1 MLKLHGFA
9 VSNYFNMVR
18 MALET
23 KGVPYEVVTRYPS
36 QDEDWLAVSPLGKV
50 PCLET
55 PEGVLAETIV
65 ILEYIEDAF
74 PDTPLMPRDAFER
87 ARVRQLMQTVK
98 LYIELPARRLY
109 PGVYFGGSNAD
120 LTVEEVKPVL
130 EKGARALRALG
141 SFNPYLAGQEPTN
154 ADFMLMYSLD
164 LAQGVARK
172 AYNWDLFADIPGSA
186 ELLKR
191 LNDNPI
197 AERINDE
204 KNAQMAAFL
213 NKRS

>member
-23 KGVPYEVVTRYPS
+23 KGIPYEVVTRYPS

-55 PEGVLAETIV
+55 PQGVLAETIV
-65 ILEYIEDAF
+65 ILDYIEDAF
-74 PDTPLMPRDAFER
+74 PETPLMPSDAFER

-120 LTVEEVKPVL
+120 LTVEEVTTKLPHWFM
-130 EKGARALRALG
+130 GPRA
-141 SFNPYLAGQEPTN
+141 E
-154 ADFMLMYSLD
+154 
-164 LAQGVARK
+164 
-172 AYNWDLFADIPGSA
+172 
-186 ELLKR
+186 
-191 LNDNPI
+191 
-197 AERINDE
+197 
-204 KNAQMAAFL
+204 
-213 NKRS
+213 

>member
-23 KGVPYEVVTRYPS
+23 KGIPYEVVTRYPS

-55 PEGVLAETIV
+55 PDGVLAETIV
-65 ILEYIEDAF
+65 ILDYIEDAF
-74 PDTPLMPRDAFER
+74 PDTPLMPSDAFER

-141 SFNPYLAGQEPTN
+141 SFNPYLAGESPTN

-164 LAQGVARK
+164 LAKGVARK
-172 AYNWDLFADIPGSA
+172 AYDWDLLADIPGSA
-186 ELLKR
+186 DLLKR

-197 AERINDE
+197 AQRINDE